1 MKKFKYDLIKS
12 DRRTISLQ
20 IKNGEILVRA
30 PKRMKAR
37 DIDRFVAEHADWISE
52 HLELDR
58 KRRERLADITPL
70 SEEECQ
76 ALKRAA
82 EEYFPERVAHYA
94 ERMGVDYGRIS
105 YRFQRSRWGSCSAS
119 GNLSFNCLLMLTSP
133 QIIDAIIVHE
143 LAHRK
148 EMNHSKRFYS
158 EVLRVYPDYYVH
170 HGELQRVSS
179 EIMRRNPN
187 SK

>member
-20 IKNGEILVRA
+20 IKNGEIIVRA

-58 KRRERLADITPL
+58 KRRERLSDITPL

-94 ERMGVDYGRIS
+94 ERMGVDYKKIS
-105 YRFQRSRWGSCSAS
+105 YRFQKSR
-119 GNLSFNCLLMLTSP
+119 
-133 QIIDAIIVHE
+133 
-143 LAHRK
+143 
-148 EMNHSKRFYS
+148 
-158 EVLRVYPDYYVH
+158 
-170 HGELQRVSS
+170 
-179 EIMRRNPN
+179 
-187 SK
+187 